1 MSVHEKALDSIFG
14 DLDDFE
20 SKKMFGEPKTIEP
33 GKGMSITITMT
44 PDESKGAEDV
54 DEGADDD
61 KGFENLPADHEPEM
75 CKGGCVKHMAE
86 GGMVPP
92 PPMQEPESEEDMKLP
107 PFLRKKKP
115 FGK

>member
-1 MSVHEKALDSIFG
+1 MSVHEKALESIFG

-20 SKKMFGEPKTIEP
+20 SKKMFGEPKAPEA
-33 GKGMSITITMT
+33 GKGMSITITVT
-44 PDESKGAEDV
+44 PDQSKGAEDADEGV
-54 DEGADDD
+54 DENDIG
-61 KGFENLPADHEPEM
+61 NLPADHDPEM